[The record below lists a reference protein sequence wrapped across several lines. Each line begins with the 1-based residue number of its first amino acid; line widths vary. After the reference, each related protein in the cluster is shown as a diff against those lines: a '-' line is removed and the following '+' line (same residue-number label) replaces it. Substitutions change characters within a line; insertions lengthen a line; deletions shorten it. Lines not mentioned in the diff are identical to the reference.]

1 MDLSAWPTLF
11 YLGSVVD
18 PTGPSSFKSLMQTL
32 TVGMVLLNK
41 VSELK
46 GSMQEME
53 MRGERERMGKGDEG
67 RKRSEY

>member
-1 MDLSAWPTLF
+1 
-11 YLGSVVD
+11 
-18 PTGPSSFKSLMQTL
+18 MQTL

-67 RKRSEY
+67 EKRSEY